1 MAIFAKKGN
10 KVRRID
16 EASVQKYSDQGYTII
31 NDKGDVLKE
40 SVPTD
45 LTLLKT
51 AYIQHTRQIKMLE
64 DEVASLKAQ
73 LTKATKKA
81 DKPADSEKKRGRTK
95 SVIDAPEM
103 GVVTE

>member
-1 MAIFAKKGN
+1 MIFATKGN

-16 EASVQKYSDQGYTII
+16 EASIQKYSDQGYTIT
-31 NDKGDVLKE
+31 NDKGEVIKE
-40 SVPTD
+40 SIPTD

-73 LTKATKKA
+73 LVNAKKKAEKADTATKKA
-81 DKPADSEKKRGRTK
+81 GRPKSADLDIEVSKE
-95 SVIDAPEM
+95 
-103 GVVTE
+103 